1 MLRWRHL
8 QEMRNNLKP
17 LYIVGAGGFGRE
29 VIWLAE
35 TINEKSPEWD
45 IKGFVDENVAL
56 WDKNIDNYLVHGDLD
71 ILEYMN
77 TEVWCVVAVGNAKV
91 RKGLIERLS
100 RCPHIRFA
108 TLISPD
114 ARIGLNSSI
123 GEGSM
128 VCSGTIITVD
138 ASIGKHNILNLDCTV
153 GHDSVLEDF
162 VTLYPSANVSGC
174 VSIGTTTEIGTG
186 AQIIQGV
193 SIGASTIIGA
203 GAVVI
208 RKIEDE
214 VTAVGN
220 PAKVIKKHVPDL
232 FGGGIQQED

>member
-1 MLRWRHL
+1 MLQWRLL

-45 IKGFVDENVAL
+45 IKGFVDANVAL
-56 WDKNIDNYLVHGDLD
+56 WNKNIDNYLVHGNLDL
-71 ILEYMN
+71 LEHMN

-114 ARIGLNSSI
+114 ARIGFNSSV
-123 GEGSM
+123 GEGAM
-128 VCSGTIITVD
+128 VCAGTIITVD
-138 ASIGKHNILNLDCTV
+138 AHIGKHNILNLDCTV
-153 GHDSVLEDF
+153 GHDAVLEDF
-162 VTLYPSANVSGC
+162 VTLYPSVNVSGC
-174 VSIGTTTEIGTG
+174 VNIGSATEVGTG

-193 SIGASTIIGA
+193 SIGTGTIIGA
-203 GAVVI
+203 GTVVI
-208 RKIEDE
+208 RNIEDE

-220 PAKVIKKHVPDL
+220 PAKVIKRHIPDL
-232 FGGGIQQED
+232 FGGGTKQEE